1 MIDAREKIDLDASKD
16 LIMIVDDDQISS
28 KLMAI
33 MLKNMGFRTLCV
45 EDGNCLTF
53 SCEFFSSIK
62 AILMDMFMPKM
73 DGYKT
78 TREIRKLFNQR
89 TDVDYVP
96 IIAVTV
102 DTNKEKCLKAGC
114 DLYLLKPIS
123 KENLAESLI
132 TFGLHSVMKQ

>member
-1 MIDAREKIDLDASKD
+1 MNDMGEKNDDTSRD

-45 EDGNCLTF
+45 EDGSCLTF
-53 SCEFFSSIK
+53 SCEYFFSIK
-62 AILMDMFMPKM
+62 AILMDMNMPKM
-73 DGYKT
+73 DGYAT
-78 TREIRKLFNQR
+78 TREIRKLFRQR

-96 IIAVTV
+96 ILAVTV

-114 DLYLLKPIS
+114 DLYLLKPVS
-123 KENLAESLI
+123 VENLAEALR
-132 TFGLHSVMKQ
+132 TFGLHPVMKK